1 MARKKTVVEEP
12 AVPVEETAALETAES
27 TEAIVPQT
35 EPVPAEDAAAQE
47 SAPEQEGLES
57 DPAVKAAS
65 DADLSEEAPVV
76 CDEPQ
81 TPPQPHEPSPI
92 PLKEPEAEDVTPA
105 GEQLDES
112 EEAPP
117 GLPPDTDETSAPI
130 PEDVPSVPAP
140 DEVGASEAAG
150 PAPLQE
156 TPVSGETDPT
166 AGNEKE
172 AEAARPASFFDLNY
186 NVLDRNL
193 SPEERQEWNSIYA
206 SYRSRS
212 ILTGAIIGVDE
223 HTFAIRNRDTG
234 VTERKTVQCAIVIS
248 YRVKVLI
255 PETDLWFSPAE
266 ARPGF
271 VLRNMVGATVDY
283 VILQVD
289 REGGVAIGSRR
300 MAMGARRYQ
309 LSRLTGL
316 HRPDALTKC
325 RLLSVGP
332 RRCLVECHGYDVGLT
347 QRDMRYTA
355 IPDMRTEYH
364 PGQEL
369 DCRIKHYDPEKGELR
384 ISVKEVH
391 PHPFEGAQLRHP
403 IGSRRQAVIAG
414 KYAGGVF
421 CNLPDG
427 TVCMSLYS
435 ARHDDADFKVGDNVI
450 IVIRQY
456 DNAKKQIYGKIVSK
470 W

>member
-1 MARKKTVVEEP
+1 MARKKTVLEEP
-12 AVPVEETAALETAES
+12 VVPVEESAALESAEAS
-27 TEAIVPQT
+27 ENPVSRTETVPL
-35 EPVPAEDAAAQE
+35 EAAAVQAA
-47 SAPEQEGLES
+47 APEQEN
-57 DPAVKAAS
+57 PAGDAA
-65 DADLSEEAPVV
+65 AEEADNEDSPDIS
-76 CDEPQ
+76 DEPQ
-81 TPPQPHEPSPI
+81 STPEPSDAALSPAA
-92 PLKEPEAEDVTPA
+92 EPAPAE
-105 GEQLDES
+105 
-112 EEAPP
+112 
-117 GLPPDTDETSAPI
+117 SAPVSEQPKEVETVLSI
-130 PEDVPSVPAP
+130 PPAEPDGDFPSILEDVPA
-140 DEVGASEAAG
+140 AAG
-150 PAPLQE
+150 PEASEPAAESVSVQE
-156 TPVSGETDPT
+156 ADEPDTNDPVT
-166 AGNEKE
+166 EKGKVPE
-172 AEAARPASFFDLNY
+172 PPRSASFFDLNY

-234 VTERKTVQCAIVIS
+234 ITERKTVQCAIVIS

-332 RRCLVECHGYDVGLT
+332 RRCLAECHGYDIGLT
-347 QRDMRYTA
+347 QREMRYTA

-369 DCRIKHYDPEKGELR
+369 DCRIKHYDPEKGELW